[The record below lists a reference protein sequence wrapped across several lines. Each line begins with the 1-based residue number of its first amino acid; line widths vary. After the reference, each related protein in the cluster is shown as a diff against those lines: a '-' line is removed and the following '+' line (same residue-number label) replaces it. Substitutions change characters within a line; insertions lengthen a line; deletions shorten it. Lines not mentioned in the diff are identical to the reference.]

1 MNCPECNAD
10 TKVID
15 SRPIEG
21 GVRRRRCCKACGC
34 RFSTE
39 EVLVGQKPRSAQPEP
54 SQKVV
59 EAPKPKAPKPKAT
72 AKKFSA
78 KKAADARRRIELM
91 RDKLYVDDPF
101 DYIPEKW

>member
-21 GVRRRRCCKACGC
+21 GVRRRRACKACGC

-39 EVLVGQKPRSAQPEP
+39 EVLVGKKSRSVQPEP

-59 EAPKPKAPKPKAT
+59 EATKTKPKAT
-72 AKKFSA
+72 AKKFSV
-78 KKAADARRRIELM
+78 KKSAEARRRIEFM
-91 RDKLYVDDPF
+91 RDELYEDDPF
-101 DYIPEKW
+101 DYITEKW